1 MTKGQLLE
9 VVAEY
14 FANKG
19 KFMTM
24 REYKQQADFP
34 ISPNMIIR
42 CFGSWGRLPGKIRK
56 YHSDLAAKIDNIDAV
71 AREAVEEPVK
81 PRARTASK
89 PVEE

>member
-9 VVAEY
+9 VVAKY
-14 FANKG
+14 FAEKN

-34 ISPNMIIR
+34 ISPNLILR
-42 CFGSWGRLPGKIRK
+42 CFGSWGRLPSKIRK
-56 YHSDLAAKIDNIDAV
+56 YYPELAAKIDGIHAV
-71 AREAVEEPVK
+71 AREVEEEPVK
-81 PRARTASK
+81 TRRASK

>member
-24 REYKQQADFP
+24 REYKQQVDFP
-34 ISPNMIIR
+34 ISPNLILR

-56 YHSDLAAKIDNIDAV
+56 YYPELAAKIDNIHAV
-71 AREAVEEPVK
+71 AREAEEEPVK
-81 PRARTASK
+81 PRTRTASK
-89 PVEE
+89 PTEE